1 MNPVLMGI
9 ITGVVLALLN
19 FLASAFYSSKVIS
32 RHSKMTSIGLVLI
45 GFVTRLTLLGIIFYG
60 LTKIKWIHFQTSLI
74 TFLIFFTLCAFWN
87 ATRVFREAKPLVKQ
101 QTEI

>member
-9 ITGVVLALLN
+9 VTGVVLALFN
-19 FLASAFYSSKVIS
+19 FLASALYSSRVIS
-32 RHSKMTSIGLVLI
+32 RHAKMTSIALVLI
-45 GFVTRLTLLGIIFYG
+45 GFVTRLTLIGIIFYG

-87 ATRVFREAKPLVKQ
+87 ATRTYREAKPMMKQ

>member
-1 MNPVLMGI
+1 MYPVLMGV
-9 ITGVVLALLN
+9 ITGVILALFN
-19 FLASAFYSSKVIS
+19 FLASAVYSSKVIS
-32 RHSKMTSIGLVLI
+32 RHAKLTSIALVLI
-45 GFVTRLTLLGIIFYG
+45 GFVTRLTLIGIIFYG
-60 LTKIKWIHFQTSLI
+60 LTKIKWIHFQTSLV